1 MRKSF
6 IITSAAVLAIASAC
20 SKIEVTTSPVMDE
33 VVPVAS
39 QTISIPVAMEVN
51 EDTKSYYLE
60 AGSTWSFVPET
71 YDQYHYFQM
80 MWGACQEDGYA
91 VVTKTESMTYISYPS
106 EELRTGNVLYS
117 YLVQPV
123 FENELY
129 DEAEELD
136 DSNINSDPHAVLM
149 NIPAVQTIDCEAE
162 DVYTIIDHHFSIL
175 GPRMAQKTI
184 DGATLQ
190 LVTVPENVLSFK
202 IDGYDP
208 DLTYVCSS
216 DPSEKVSDFTVDEDG
231 IASVTVNFSNYDIS
245 LNKSQTRT
253 TTVTVAVSGY
263 EDNFYASVVVTAT
276 RGRASTRST
285 YSAKLGAVHNE
296 VISESEEGEV
306 HYLPLRDAMPCVTK
320 GLNITSSLLRYPED
334 IANCM
339 VIYMLGSAAEFN
351 IYSLESNIAGQTIK
365 KVELSTPNEF
375 CCGRYSYDLTSNS
388 LHMTPVEG
396 YQENKITADLE
407 DSGYTV
413 STAKENAMSV
423 HMVVGVGTYTTCQF
437 DVYTVDAAGVEWCY
451 TYQVSDKEFA
461 RSSMK
466 VFNIKLTS
474 AKAVRV
480 DGNGGTDEDEDLA

>member
-1 MRKSF
+1 
-6 IITSAAVLAIASAC
+6 
-20 SKIEVTTSPVMDE
+20 MDE

-39 QTISIPVAMEVN
+39 QTITIPVAMEVN

-80 MWGACQEDGYA
+80 MWGACQEDSYA
-91 VVTKTESMTYISYPS
+91 TVTKTENMTYIDYPS
-106 EELRTGNVLYS
+106 TGIVAGNVLYS

-129 DEAEELD
+129 EEAEDLGD
-136 DSNINSDPHAVLM
+136 ANINSDPHAVLL
-149 NIPAVQTIDCEAE
+149 NIPSEQYIDLEAE
-162 DVYTIIDHHFSIL
+162 EIYTIIDHHFSIL
-175 GPRMAQKTI
+175 GPKMAQKTI

-208 DLTYVCSS
+208 DLTYVCTS
-216 DPSEKVSDFTVDEDG
+216 DPVGKVSDFTVDEDG
-231 IASVTVNFSNYDIS
+231 IVSVTVGFTSYDIS
-245 LNKSQTRT
+245 LGSASQSRT
-253 TTVTVAVSGY
+253 TEVKVAVQGY
-263 EDNFYASVVVTAT
+263 EENFYATVTVTAT
-276 RGRASTRST
+276 RSRASTRST
-285 YSAKLGAVHNE
+285 YTAKVGTVHNE
-296 VISESEEGEV
+296 VISTSEMGEV

-339 VIYMLGSAAEFN
+339 IIYMMGSAAEFN
-351 IYSLESNIAGQTIK
+351 IYSLESAIIGQTIER
-365 KVELSTPNEF
+365 VEFTTPNEF

-388 LHMTPVEG
+388 LFMTPVAG
-396 YQENKITADLE
+396 YQENKITADLT
-407 DSGYTV
+407 DRNYIV
-413 STAKENAMSV
+413 SSAKESAMPV
-423 HMVVGVGTYTTCQF
+423 HMVVGVGSYTTCQF
-437 DVYTVDAAGVEWCY
+437 DIITVDSAGVEWCY
-451 TYQVSDKEFA
+451 TYQVSDKDFA

-474 AKAVRV
+474 AKAVRL
-480 DGNGGTDEDEDLA
+480 DGNGGTEEGEDL